1 LASLIRSSEQSMPPQ
16 LQSPEIQAFAT
27 GIPVALGDAGIT
39 LVILLLGAAIY
50 ALLTPHREIQLIRD
64 GNTAA
69 AMSLAG
75 VLIGLAIPLSA
86 SLGASNSK
94 LEIAIWGVMIIAV
107 QLLVFRVID
116 LVLHGLPQ
124 RIQDGEISAAT
135 LLVGAK
141 IGSALILAAAMR

>member
-1 LASLIRSSEQSMPPQ
+1 MPPQ

-27 GIPVALGDAGIT
+27 GIPVALGDAGVT
-39 LVILLLGAAIY
+39 LLILILGAAVY
-50 ALLTPHREIQLIRD
+50 ALLTPHREVQLIRD
-64 GNTAA
+64 GNSAA

-75 VLIGLAIPLSA
+75 VLVGLAIPLSA
-86 SLGASNSK
+86 SLGASNSR

-107 QLLVFRVID
+107 QLLVFRIIDVI
-116 LVLHGLPQ
+116 LHGLPQ

-141 IGSALILAAAMR
+141 ISSALILAAAMR